1 MNTKNCLITIL
12 SSIAL
17 IACFAGAGSDAH
29 AQGITVSRYE
39 LTDLGAFPGQKI
51 AESTAT
57 AINSAGEVSGISGK
71 FGFCYDSSE
80 KEPMEKLGGD
90 LVGISRAFA
99 MNDYDQVAGDST
111 FGRRD
116 FVRHAAFFYKGSVID
131 LGVLGN
137 GIGFGNYSRANGI
150 NSSGQVVG
158 FSGPRFDGSNS
169 RAFIWSKASGML
181 DIGTLGGA
189 YAHAFAINDAGFVTG
204 YAQITSKAGAVHAFI
219 YDSRGLHI
227 GPWGMRDL
235 GTLGGSYSYG
245 TFINAKNSVVGY
257 STTDRL
263 DNRIHAFLRDE
274 SGKMRDLGSLG
285 SKTLKTD
292 QSFALG
298 VNGNNEVVGYSYLP
312 PTVTKETP
320 PTAFVYMKGV
330 MMNLNDLIGEA
341 SGSYWLQSA
350 VAINDKGQIAANA
363 LEYSTGQ
370 VHAVLLTRTGIQVG
384 VDTD

>member
-1 MNTKNCLITIL
+1 M
-12 SSIAL
+12 
-17 IACFAGAGSDAH
+17 
-29 AQGITVSRYE
+29 
-39 LTDLGAFPGQKI
+39 
-51 AESTAT
+51 
-57 AINSAGEVSGISGK
+57 
-71 FGFCYDSSE
+71 
-80 KEPMEKLGGD
+80 
-90 LVGISRAFA
+90 
-99 MNDYDQVAGDST
+99 
-111 FGRRD
+111 
-116 FVRHAAFFYKGSVID
+116 AA
-131 LGVLGN
+131 
-137 GIGFGNYSRANGI
+137 
-150 NSSGQVVG
+150 
-158 FSGPRFDGSNS
+158 NS
-169 RAFIWSKASGML
+169 RAFMWSKASGML

-257 STTDRL
+257 STTDKF

-274 SGKMRDLGSLG
+274 NGKMRDLGSLG

-298 VNGNNEVVGYSYLP
+298 VNGTNEVVGYSYLP
-312 PTVTKETP
+312 PTGTKETP

-370 VHAVLLTRTGIQVG
+370 VHAVLLTRTGIQIG